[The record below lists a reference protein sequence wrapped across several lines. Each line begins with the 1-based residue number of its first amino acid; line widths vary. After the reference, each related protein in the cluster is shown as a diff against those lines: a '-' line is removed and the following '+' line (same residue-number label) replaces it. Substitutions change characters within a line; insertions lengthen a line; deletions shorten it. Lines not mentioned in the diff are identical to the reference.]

1 MSPPPESSLPNRARF
16 SLVKIV
22 GLSVGGLSF
31 ICLVLW
37 GIVLINSGSFLVGR
51 PNLTATLRADKN
63 LSCQQLVEE
72 AMRESDVYCR
82 DIGTNQLCY
91 GNFAVEA
98 DLLQNANATFSQRG
112 DVIDVDI
119 LRRLSAAPLDLV
131 RQAWGIA
138 VFKVTANLPRSLP
151 GQVVTV
157 LVFGNTTLD
166 KDQPGLHTFYFFSD
180 TGQVICDEVPF
191 DGLFVSMPDGAGA
204 VFTINGAELVLSG
217 TASITA
223 TRGGEMT
230 ISLYSGTAQVT
241 SNGQGQI
248 FGPGQQVSIPLGGEN
263 GAEAVGPPSEPAP
276 LSEDD
281 LILACTLNPEECV
294 QDPIPTVAMTDL
306 AATQQVILN
315 PTTTPANTQPAATT
329 PPTVLPSPTAFPSA
343 TLPPPRSATPRPI
356 STNTRQPNPTATFT
370 PIPDLTFTPTS
381 TATQTATVTHT
392 ATPTAS
398 ATTTPSPTLTWTHTP
413 TSSPVPTFTLTPTF
427 TPTTTA
433 TITATNTPT
442 NTAVHAPTDTPTST
456 PTLTPT
462 PTNMLHPNCSN
473 ITTSAMQF
481 SNNTLSVAITNNLGA
496 NIFLVGL
503 LATWVDEPSETQ
515 SVTEI
520 VLATQQV
527 WLGSAP
533 IPPSL
538 HVFTGGDGLRRIS
551 NGETKTLTLTFAENL
566 APGFYALEIDERDN
580 GCVIQASGTLP

>member
-1 MSPPPESSLPNRARF
+1 M
-16 SLVKIV
+16 KIV

-31 ICLVLW
+31 ICLALW
-37 GIVLINSGSFLVGR
+37 GIVLINSGSFLVGT

-72 AMRESDVYCR
+72 AMRESDEYCR

-281 LILACTLNPEECV
+281 LMLACTLNPAECV
-294 QDPIPTVAMTDL
+294 QDPIPTVSMTDL

-315 PTTTPANTQPAATT
+315 PTPTPANTQPAATT

-343 TLPPPRSATPRPI
+343 TLPPPRSATPRPN

-370 PIPDLTFTPTS
+370 HVPTLTFTPTS
-381 TATQTATVTHT
+381 TATQTATFTRT
-392 ATPTAS
+392 ATATAS
-398 ATTTPSPTLTWTHTP
+398 ATTTPSATTTWTHTP
-413 TSSPVPTFTLTPTF
+413 TSSPVPTFTLTPIF

-433 TITATNTPT
+433 TITATNTAT
-442 NTAVHAPTDTPTST
+442 NTPTTTVVHTPTDTPTST

-462 PTNMLHPNCSN
+462 NTLHPNCSN
-473 ITTSAMQF
+473 ITTTAMQF

-527 WLGSAP
+527 WVGDASTS
-533 IPPSL
+533 PSS
-538 HVFTGGDGLRRIS
+538 HEFSVGGGRRRINS
-551 NGETKTLTLTFAENL
+551 GETKTLILTFAENL
-566 APGFYALEIDERDN
+566 APGFYALEIEERDN
-580 GCVIQASGTLP
+580 GCFIQSSGTLLP